1 MPKLWPF
8 GNSEETK
15 EPSYEASTMPFGFG
29 RDFFESQPLDVKEFA
44 NEAMNSDSLVYACL
58 RELATAASEP
68 AYRVMLPTNEQP
80 VEAPVT
86 NPIVQILERPN
97 DQQDFYQFVD
107 ELVINLYVSGNAY
120 IYKIR
125 NGANKVVGIKLLR
138 SDRVKIK
145 INPRDGRLNYEY
157 EIDSVRYALNPDDV
171 SQLKFPSMTS
181 DLYGLSPLQPIA
193 SVINLDL
200 AQIQY
205 AKFFFQNSGTPSGL
219 LKVKRRLQTPED
231 ADRIRSRWRSSFGG
245 GNMHKLAVLDE
256 DATYE
261 RLGESLSNMA
271 FPELRD
277 TTESRICMAFG
288 IPPILIGSVVGL
300 DRATYSNY
308 REARQSFFYET
319 MIPLANRIVR
329 FLNHCLSYEFPNA
342 GYIEANFNDVQALTE
357 DMNSLTER
365 TTKQWDSGLISLNEA
380 REALGL
386 DPLDGGEIRRMP
398 LNILE
403 LDADQIVPTTL
414 PEPTQQLSE
423 GPLVALKEVP
433 RILDSDTTSIPD
445 ADVDLPTYMRQQNDR
460 MLELRIEEAEALEPK
475 LERFFKNMVNR
486 TDGVLGRYLA
496 TDSDTLVLKLPSG
509 LEAQGLAGEL
519 LPVGATQDLANT
531 LRPSY
536 ERMIK
541 KTFKELNDAR
551 AFQRS
556 ATGPLQ
562 FNPKSMGIER
572 VMAKPS
578 ASAREIVGYTQ
589 KRLREA
595 IMTATER
602 GYTTAQLA
610 NGVADDGFKGVRQI
624 TRETY
629 KNRTAA
635 IARTEMAKAQNGG
648 TIAYAEESNTQ
659 WVQAYDPDGG
669 DDKYVPAGD
678 KFGRTCAQRHL
689 QWYSVERDQPYDII
703 DHPNGRLTWY
713 VGEPDFIPDGVN
725 ELGAIIEHN
734 KIIEVG
740 VSSGK

>member
-15 EPSYEASTMPFGFG
+15 EPTYEAQTMPFGFG
-29 RDFFESQPLDVKEFA
+29 RDFFESQPLDVTEFA
-44 NEAMNSDSLVYACL
+44 HEAMNSDSLVYACL

-80 VEAPVT
+80 VEAPIT

-125 NGANKVVGIKLLR
+125 NGAGKVIGMKLLR
-138 SDRVKIK
+138 SDRVTIK
-145 INPRDGRLNYEY
+145 VNPRDGRLNYQY

-181 DLYGLSPLQPIA
+181 DVYGLSPLQPIA
-193 SVINLDL
+193 SIINLDL

-277 TTESRICMAFG
+277 TTESRICMALG

-342 GYIEANFNDVQALTE
+342 GYIEADFTDVQALSE
-357 DMNSLTER
+357 DMNALTER
-365 TTKQWDSGLISLNEA
+365 TTKQWDAGLISLNEA

-414 PEPTQQLSE
+414 PDPTQQLTE
-423 GPLVALKEVP
+423 GPLVALKEAP
-433 RILDSDTTSIPD
+433 RLLDPDSPYTPD
-445 ADVDLPTYMRQQNDR
+445 ADVNLPQYMQQQNDR
-460 MLELRIEEAEALEPK
+460 MLELRVEEAEALEPK
-475 LERFFKNMVNR
+475 LERFFKQMVNR

-496 TDSDTLVLKLPSG
+496 TDADTLVLKLPLS
-509 LEAQGLAGEL
+509 LEALGLAGEF

-536 ERMIK
+536 ARMIK
-541 KTFKELNDAR
+541 KTFKELNDGR
-551 AFQRS
+551 ALRGI
-556 ATGPLQ
+556 GPLQ
-562 FNPKSMGIER
+562 FDSNSMGVQR

-578 ASAREIVGYTQ
+578 ASAKEIVDYTQ

-595 IMTATER
+595 IITAQER

-610 NGVADDGFKGVRQI
+610 NGVADDGFTGVRQI

-629 KNRTAA
+629 KNRTKA

-648 TIAYAEESNTQ
+648 TIAYAEDSGTT
-659 WVQAYDPDGG
+659 WVQAYDPDGDG
-669 DDKYVPAGD
+669 NDKYVPAGD
-678 KFGRTCAQRHL
+678 KFGRTCSQRHM
-689 QWYSVERDQPYDII
+689 QWYNVETDFPYDII

-713 VGEPDFIPDGVN
+713 VGEPDFIPASARQEV
-725 ELGAIIEHN
+725 IIE
-734 KIIEVG
+734 
-740 VSSGK
+740 SGG

>member
-15 EPSYEASTMPFGFG
+15 EPTYEAQTMPFGFG

-44 NEAMNSDSLVYACL
+44 HEAMNSDSLVYACL
-58 RELATAASEP
+58 RELSTAASEP
-68 AYRVMLPTNEQP
+68 SYRVMLPTNEQP
-80 VEAPVT
+80 VEAPIT
-86 NPIVQILERPN
+86 NPIVQILQRPN
-97 DQQDFYQFVD
+97 EHQDFYQFID

-120 IYKIR
+120 IYKVR
-125 NGANKVVGIKLLR
+125 NGASKVVGMTLLR

-181 DLYGLSPLQPIA
+181 DVYGLSPLQPIA
-193 SVINLDL
+193 SIINLDL

-231 ADRIRSRWRSSFGG
+231 AERIRSRWRSSFGG

-277 TTESRICMAFG
+277 TTESRICMALG

-342 GYIEANFNDVQALTE
+342 GYIEADFTDVQALSE
-357 DMNSLTER
+357 DMNALTER
-365 TTKQWDSGLISLNEA
+365 TTKQWDAGLISLNEA

-414 PEPTQQLSE
+414 PDPTQQLTE
-423 GPLVALKEVP
+423 GPLVALKEAP
-433 RILDSDTTSIPD
+433 RLLDPDSPYTPD
-445 ADVDLPTYMRQQNDR
+445 ADVNLPQYMQQQNDR
-460 MLELRIEEAEALEPK
+460 MLELRVEEAEALEPK
-475 LERFFKNMVNR
+475 LERFFKQMVNR

-496 TDSDTLVLKLPSG
+496 TDADTLVLKLPLS
-509 LEAQGLAGEL
+509 LEALGLAGEF

-536 ERMIK
+536 ARMIK
-541 KTFKELNDAR
+541 KTFKELNDGR
-551 AFQRS
+551 ALRGI
-556 ATGPLQ
+556 GPLK
-562 FNPKSMGIER
+562 FDSNSMGVQR

-578 ASAREIVGYTQ
+578 ASAKEIVDYTQ

-595 IMTATER
+595 IMTAQER

-610 NGVADDGFKGVRQI
+610 NGVADDGFTGVRQI

-629 KNRTAA
+629 KNRTKA

-648 TIAYAEESNTQ
+648 TIAYAEDSGTT
-659 WVQAYDPDGG
+659 WVQAYDPDGDG
-669 DDKYVPAGD
+669 NDKYVPAGD
-678 KFGRTCAQRHL
+678 KFGRTCSQRHM
-689 QWYSVERDQPYDII
+689 QWYNVETDFPYDII

-713 VGEPDFIPDGVN
+713 VGEPDFIPASARQEV
-725 ELGAIIEHN
+725 IIE
-734 KIIEVG
+734 
-740 VSSGK
+740 SGG

>member
-15 EPSYEASTMPFGFG
+15 EPTYEAQTMPFGFG

-44 NEAMNSDSLVYACL
+44 HEAMNSDSLVYACL
-58 RELATAASEP
+58 RELSTAASEP
-68 AYRVMLPTNEQP
+68 SYRVMLPTNEQP
-80 VEAPVT
+80 VEAPIT
-86 NPIVQILERPN
+86 NPIVQILQRPN
-97 DQQDFYQFVD
+97 EHQDFYQFID

-120 IYKIR
+120 IYKVR
-125 NGANKVVGIKLLR
+125 NGASKVVGMTLLR

-181 DLYGLSPLQPIA
+181 DVYGLSPLQPIA
-193 SVINLDL
+193 SIINLDL

-231 ADRIRSRWRSSFGG
+231 AERIRSRWRSSFGG

-256 DATYE
+256 DATYD

-277 TTESRICMAFG
+277 TTESRICMALG

-342 GYIEANFNDVQALTE
+342 GYIEADFTDVQALSE
-357 DMNSLTER
+357 DMNALTER
-365 TTKQWDSGLISLNEA
+365 TTKQWDAGLISLNEA

-414 PEPTQQLSE
+414 PDPTQQLTE
-423 GPLVALKEVP
+423 GPLVALKEAP
-433 RILDSDTTSIPD
+433 RLLDPDSPYTPD
-445 ADVDLPTYMRQQNDR
+445 ADVNLPQYMQQQNDR
-460 MLELRIEEAEALEPK
+460 MLELRVEEAEALEPK
-475 LERFFKNMVNR
+475 LERFFKQMVNR

-496 TDSDTLVLKLPSG
+496 TDADTLVLKLPLS
-509 LEAQGLAGEL
+509 LEALGLAGEF

-536 ERMIK
+536 ARMIK
-541 KTFKELNDAR
+541 KTFKELNDGR
-551 AFQRS
+551 ALRGI
-556 ATGPLQ
+556 GPLQ
-562 FNPKSMGIER
+562 FDSNSMGVQR

-578 ASAREIVGYTQ
+578 ASAKEIVDYTQ

-595 IMTATER
+595 IMTTQER

-610 NGVADDGFKGVRQI
+610 NGVADDGFTGVRQI

-629 KNRTAA
+629 KNRTKA

-648 TIAYAEESNTQ
+648 TIAYAEDSGTT
-659 WVQAYDPDGG
+659 WVQAYDPDGDG
-669 DDKYVPAGD
+669 NDKYVPAGD
-678 KFGRTCAQRHL
+678 KFGRTCSQRHM
-689 QWYSVERDQPYDII
+689 QWYNVETDFPYDII

-713 VGEPDFIPDGVN
+713 VGEPDFIPASARQEV
-725 ELGAIIEHN
+725 IIE
-734 KIIEVG
+734 
-740 VSSGK
+740 SGG

>member
-15 EPSYEASTMPFGFG
+15 EPTYEAQTMPFGFG

-44 NEAMNSDSLVYACL
+44 HEAMNSDSLVYACL
-58 RELATAASEP
+58 RELSTAASEP
-68 AYRVMLPTNEQP
+68 SYRVMLPTNEQP
-80 VEAPVT
+80 VEAPIT
-86 NPIVQILERPN
+86 NPIVQILQRPN
-97 DQQDFYQFVD
+97 EHQDFYQFID

-120 IYKIR
+120 IYKVR
-125 NGANKVVGIKLLR
+125 NGASKVVGMTLLR

-181 DLYGLSPLQPIA
+181 DVYGLSPLQPIA
-193 SVINLDL
+193 SIINLDL

-231 ADRIRSRWRSSFGG
+231 AERIRSRWRSSFGG

-277 TTESRICMAFG
+277 TTESRICMALG

-342 GYIEANFNDVQALTE
+342 GYIEADFTDVQALSE
-357 DMNSLTER
+357 DMNALTER
-365 TTKQWDSGLISLNEA
+365 TTKQWDAGLISLNEA

-414 PEPTQQLSE
+414 PDPTQQLTE
-423 GPLVALKEVP
+423 GPLVALKEAP
-433 RILDSDTTSIPD
+433 RLLDPDSPYTPD
-445 ADVDLPTYMRQQNDR
+445 ADVNLPQYMQQQNDR
-460 MLELRIEEAEALEPK
+460 MLELRVEEAEALEPK
-475 LERFFKNMVNR
+475 LERFFKQMVNR

-496 TDSDTLVLKLPSG
+496 TDADTLVLKLPLS
-509 LEAQGLAGEL
+509 LEALGLAGEF

-536 ERMIK
+536 ARMIK
-541 KTFKELNDAR
+541 KTFKELNDGR
-551 AFQRS
+551 ALRGI
-556 ATGPLQ
+556 GPLQ
-562 FNPKSMGIER
+562 FDSNSMGVQR

-578 ASAREIVGYTQ
+578 ASAKEIVDYTQ

-595 IMTATER
+595 IMTAQER

-610 NGVADDGFKGVRQI
+610 NGVADDGFTGVRQI

-629 KNRTAA
+629 KNRTKA

-648 TIAYAEESNTQ
+648 TIAYAEDSGTT
-659 WVQAYDPDGG
+659 WVQAYDPDGDG
-669 DDKYVPAGD
+669 NDKYVPAGD
-678 KFGRTCAQRHL
+678 KFGRTCSQRHM
-689 QWYSVERDQPYDII
+689 QWYNVETDFPYDII

-713 VGEPDFIPDGVN
+713 VGEPDFIPASARQEV
-725 ELGAIIEHN
+725 IIE
-734 KIIEVG
+734 
-740 VSSGK
+740 SGG

>member
-15 EPSYEASTMPFGFG
+15 EATYEAQTMPFGFG

-44 NEAMNSDSLVYACL
+44 HEAMNSDSLVYACL
-58 RELATAASEP
+58 RELSTAAAEP
-68 AYRVMLPTNEQP
+68 AYRVLLPTNEQP
-80 VEAPVT
+80 VEAPIT

-97 DQQDFYQFVD
+97 DQQDFYQFID

-125 NGANKVVGIKLLR
+125 NGANKVIGIKLLR

-145 INPRDGRLNYEY
+145 INASDGRLNYEY

-193 SVINLDL
+193 SIINLDL

-219 LKVKRRLQTPED
+219 LKVKRRLQTPDD
-231 ADRIRSRWRSSFGG
+231 AERIRSRWRSSFGG

-261 RLGESLSNMA
+261 RLGESLSDMA

-342 GYIEANFNDVQALTE
+342 GYIEADFNGVQALTE
-357 DMNSLTER
+357 DMNALTDR
-365 TTKQWDSGLISLNEA
+365 TTKQWDAGLISLNEA

-403 LDADQIVPTTL
+403 LDADQVVPTTL
-414 PEPTQQLSE
+414 PEPTQQLTE

-433 RILDSDTTSIPD
+433 RLLDSDSPYTPD
-445 ADVDLPTYMRQQNDR
+445 ADVDLPTYMQQQNER
-460 MLELRIEEAEALEPK
+460 LLELRVEEADALEPK
-475 LERFFKNMVNR
+475 LERFFKQMVNR

-496 TDSDTLVLKLPSG
+496 NDADTLVLKLPLS
-509 LEAQGLAGEL
+509 LEAQGLAGEF

-536 ERMIK
+536 ARMIK
-541 KTFKELNDAR
+541 KTFKELNDGR
-551 AFQRS
+551 ALRGV
-556 ATGPLQ
+556 GPLK
-562 FNPKSMGIER
+562 FDPNSMGVQR

-578 ASAREIVGYTQ
+578 ASAREIVNYTQ

-595 IMTATER
+595 IMTAQER

-610 NGVADDGFKGVRQI
+610 NGVADDGFTGVRQI

-629 KNRTAA
+629 KNRTKA

-648 TIAYAEESNTQ
+648 TIAYAEDSGTE
-659 WVQAYDPDGG
+659 WVQAYDPDGDG
-669 DDKYVPAGD
+669 NDKYVPAGD
-678 KFGRTCAQRHL
+678 KFGRTCIQRHM
-689 QWYSVERDQPYDII
+689 QWYNVETDFPYDII

-713 VGEPDFIPDGVN
+713 VGEPDFIPESARTEV
-725 ELGAIIEHN
+725 IIET
-734 KIIEVG
+734 G
-740 VSSGK
+740 A